1 MKSPVDTKTLQRATV
16 NAASETAE
24 PAIRACTG
32 ASACDKTSTIVLVNK
47 STGTLDTTFM
57 TFDTS
62 TMVLTVQ
69 PTKSSQIGTY
79 TLKMTQTVKT
89 GHADIVMDVIT
100 VVVDCIIERIDTP
113 ANPGTKVY
121 NLMASAMIIDLAPNF
136 LQYPPCGYAITE
148 NIQWTI
154 PPISADA
161 SAIT

>member
-1 MKSPVDTKTLQRATV
+1 
-16 NAASETAE
+16 
-24 PAIRACTG
+24 
-32 ASACDKTSTIVLVNK
+32 
-47 STGTLDTTFM
+47 M